1 MRALIVALL
10 CASPVLADE
19 GELYLGG
26 GAGLEGATLR
36 HPAALAGARRLLAPP
51 NAALARVGVGARYGL
66 SNELHPGFGLELA
79 MAGNV
84 ATPDVI
90 LAGSH
95 AQIVTGTYLE
105 AAAPIGAGWRFDS
118 GYDLSAVVGVDVAP
132 HVALWMLS
140 AATAPPSSGD
150 TKPPRALPIDVAD
163 AVGLGVS
170 LRVRAAV
177 ELRLFEALALPLTP
191 YLGVTWD
198 GAPSWR
204 MGMAVQPELI
214 TALWP

>member
-10 CASPVLADE
+10 CASPALADE

-26 GAGLEGATLR
+26 GAGLEGAALR
-36 HPAALAGARRLLAPP
+36 HPAAVAGDWLLLAPP

-66 SNELHPGFGLELA
+66 SNELHPGLGLELA
-79 MAGNV
+79 IAGNV

-105 AAAPIGAGWRFDS
+105 AAAPIGVGWRFDS
-118 GYDLSAVVGVDVAP
+118 GYDVSAVVGVDVAP
-132 HVALWMLS
+132 HLALWMLS
-140 AATAPPSSGD
+140 AATAPLSSGD
-150 TKPPRALPIDVAD
+150 SEPPRALPIDVAD

-170 LRVRAAV
+170 VRVRAAV
-177 ELRLFEALALPLTP
+177 ELRLFEALALQLTP
-191 YLGVTWD
+191 NVGVTWD
-198 GAPSWR
+198 GGPSWR
-204 MGMAVQPELI
+204 VGMAVQPEWI